1 MYIKAV
7 RKLLIL
13 AVALALGCNR
23 SQPSPATPQAAPH
36 RPDLSVKIQVPRSVQ
51 LQVVPPG
58 QMQVEPTAGQAQASP
73 TGQSSAAPSAQVQSA
88 SPAEAGDQGPPRVT
102 KHDADTPLLLAGQ
115 TFHFV
120 AHLAQIEH
128 PGPLRGIDDITVES
142 WELRDPGGA
151 VVYRNTETPVT
162 PPISGGGFDFSESVD
177 ASVLNGKRG
186 SVVLVEGDSEP
197 SAPDGGGS
205 MQLFGFHNGKLK
217 PFLPSVSAY
226 ELVGLG
232 TDPMRGGAD
241 ILKFSVRAGNFNV
254 IYPVVINWDDGTLR
268 PARICLRPSSGRQ
281 VERCPYEVK
290 ADHKDVEEQT
300 FVRLYYDA
308 EEQGVPKHL
317 VVDPGS
323 RIDFLAAE
331 AHVNWK
337 GNAKDVYLEVQADDL
352 WLKIRVDGKEGWIH
366 SEEDFEAVGLPFYD

>member
-1 MYIKAV
+1 MAPP
-7 RKLLIL
+7 
-13 AVALALGCNR
+13 AG
-23 SQPSPATPQAAPH
+23 QSPATSTEQ
-36 RPDLSVKIQVPRSVQ
+36 
-51 LQVVPPG
+51 
-58 QMQVEPTAGQAQASP
+58 SP
-73 TGQSSAAPSAQVQSA
+73 TTPLGQSLTAPPAQVQSGVPEQA
-88 SPAEAGDQGPPRVT
+88 DDQAPPHVT

-120 AHLAQIEH
+120 EHLAQIDH

-142 WELRDPGGA
+142 WELRDPSGA
-151 VVYRNTETPVT
+151 VVYRNTENPVT
-162 PPISGGGFDFSESVD
+162 PPVGQGGFEFSESVS
-177 ASVLNGKRG
+177 ASVLNGKKG
-186 SVVLVEGDSEP
+186 NVVLVEGDSEP

-217 PFLPSVSAY
+217 AFVPSVSAY

-254 IYPVVINWDDGTLR
+254 IYPVVINWDNGTLQ

-281 VERCPYEVK
+281 VERCAYEVK

-308 EEQGVPKHL
+308 EEEGVPKHL

-323 RIDFLAAE
+323 RIDFVAAE
-331 AHVNWK
+331 VHMNWK
-337 GNAKDVYLEVQADDL
+337 GNAKDVYLEVQADDV